1 MLGSMK
7 IAQVCHRFYP
17 YIGGVQVHVKEISER
32 LVKKGFQLEVLTT
45 DPSKKLPR
53 EEMINDVIVKRFRS
67 FAPSEAYYFSR
78 ELKNYLKRNSNVYDL
93 VHTHNYHAF
102 PAIYAA
108 NAKKGNRLIFTP
120 HYHGGGRNAL
130 TNLLHAPYRR
140 VGRNIFRK
148 SDRIICVSNHER
160 RLILNDFS
168 VDEKKIVVIPNGVDE
183 KEFKGLKKEKKSYRT
198 ILYVGRLEKYK
209 GVQHLIKAMVKL
221 DKNII
226 LKIVGRGSFKK
237 NLVKLAKR
245 LGLVRRVKFRQDL
258 SRREL
263 LQSYLDADLFVLV
276 SKYEAYGISV
286 AEALVSG
293 TPCVIA
299 NTSALQ
305 EWIDGKNCFGIDYP
319 IDVDEL
325 ARLIRKVMGK
335 EVRNV
340 EFMSWDKVVNNL
352 IAVYQDVFISGS
364 REE

>member
-1 MLGSMK
+1 MK
-7 IAQVCHRFYP
+7 IAQVCHRYYP
-17 YIGGVQVHVKEISER
+17 YIGGVQVHVREISER

-45 DPSKKLPR
+45 DPSKKLSR
-53 EEMINDVIVKRFRS
+53 EETINDVIVKRFGS

-78 ELKNYLKRNSNVYDL
+78 ELKNYLEKNSNAYDL
-93 VHTHNYHAF
+93 VHAHNYQAF

-108 NAKKGNRLIFTP
+108 NAKKSNRLIFTP
-120 HYHGGGRNAL
+120 HYHGGGRNVL
-130 TNLLHAPYRR
+130 TNLLHIPYRR
-140 VGRNIFRK
+140 LGRNIFRK
-148 SDRIICVSNHER
+148 SDRIICVSDYER
-160 RLILNDFS
+160 RLILNHFS
-168 VDEKKIVVIPNGVDE
+168 VDEKKTLVIHNGVNE
-183 KEFKGLKKEKKSYRT
+183 KEFEGLKKEKKSHRT

-209 GVQHLIKAMVKL
+209 GVQHLIKAMAKI

-226 LKIVGRGSFKK
+226 LEIVGRGSFKK

-245 LGLVRRVKFRQDL
+245 LHLGRRVKFSQDL

-263 LQSYLDADLFVLV
+263 LQSYLDADLFVLI

-305 EWIDGKNCFGIDYP
+305 EWIDGKNCFGINYP

-325 ARLIRKVMGK
+325 ARLIREVIGK
-335 EVRNV
+335 EVTSV
-340 EFMSWDKVVNNL
+340 EFMSWDKVVGNL
-352 IAVYQDVFISGS
+352 IAVYRDVFLSGS
-364 REE
+364 KEE